1 MRRLDD
7 DGGVARAG
15 RWRAARGRAVAR
27 GRRHGRAARRRAGR
41 RAARGQAGAQAAEQA
56 SVGRRRRV
64 WVGER
69 RETTEKKGPDGF

>member
-7 DGGVARAG
+7 GGGVARAG
-15 RWRAARGRAVAR
+15 RRRAARGRAVAR

-41 RAARGQAGAQAAEQA
+41 GRAGAQAAEQA

-69 RETTEKKGPDGF
+69 RETTEKKSPDGF